1 MIAEFFT
8 NPARFPEWPEAT
20 RILIVYDPQLG
31 NTHYSPSPDELPRN
45 VIKRFIHA
53 ESATELPPRSFTL
66 DQSLAMQST
75 VDYHFAELIA
85 GIRTDKRNIPL

>member
-31 NTHYSPSPDELPRN
+31 NTHYSPQPDELPRN

-53 ESATELPPRSFTL
+53 ESQEELAPRSFNL
-66 DQSLAMQST
+66 DQGLLIQSV
-75 VDYHFAELIA
+75 VDHHFAELTR